1 VKLLTILEPENFLRM
16 LNDERV
22 WIALKNTAEYVTI
35 VVPIQ
40 TVLCSQFN
48 LILNAQIKERTGFW
62 FFFLPTVISCVNTNL
77 YVDLQLEWSTE

>member
-1 VKLLTILEPENFLRM
+1 MFLVLPILVAIALAFHKVQPLVKLLTILEPGNFLRM

-40 TVLCSQFN
+40 TVALSLADTKCPN
-48 LILNAQIKERTGFW
+48 
-62 FFFLPTVISCVNTNL
+62 
-77 YVDLQLEWSTE
+77 